1 MKETQTRH
9 NKKRFTEYI
18 PQTCPAFW
26 IFACPRIANLFRSA
40 ERGQGRGASSWPAT
54 QLELPGMILRSHPTK
69 LKHWTPLERVQQA
82 LRTNKHT
89 AQMHAHPIRDPYEP
103 RTGAGSESITGH
115 TQLCGC
121 PAQSHQRDG
130 PNTWPVLRC
139 WAACT
144 IWAQKLRYFVLAAFF
159 SPTPHDNDDLSQILW
174 LWEESHQL
182 YVKTQ
187 SQCTWQTA
195 RQRRAS
201 GRDISQ
207 FANNWIFYGFVKKLS
222 VFHPF

>member
-9 NKKRFTEYI
+9 NKKTFTEYI

-26 IFACPRIANLFRSA
+26 IFACPRIAHLFRSA

-89 AQMHAHPIRDPYEP
+89 TQMHAHPIRDPYEP

-121 PAQSHQRDG
+121 PAQSHQSNG

-144 IWAQKLRYFVLAAFF
+144 IWAQKLSYFVLAAFF
-159 SPTPHDNDDLSQILW
+159 PPPLMIMTTCPRFCGYEKNHISCMSKHNHNALGRRLARGEIFLNLPTIEYFMVS
-174 LWEESHQL
+174 
-182 YVKTQ
+182 
-187 SQCTWQTA
+187 
-195 RQRRAS
+195 
-201 GRDISQ
+201 
-207 FANNWIFYGFVKKLS
+207 
-222 VFHPF
+222 